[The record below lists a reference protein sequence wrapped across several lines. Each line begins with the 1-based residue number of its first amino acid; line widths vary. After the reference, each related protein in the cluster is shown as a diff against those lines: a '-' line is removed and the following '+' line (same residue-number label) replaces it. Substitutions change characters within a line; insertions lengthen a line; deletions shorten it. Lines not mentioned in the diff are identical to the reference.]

1 MRKATVEFVPYI
13 GFKEI
18 YGNFFEMIEYM
29 ELLQMLRVDFDRGIK
44 IGIGRYRLKEG
55 CALEDLHLP
64 MGSEIL
70 EVLNVNGNDYICLVR
85 GAVSDEYRPMMKE
98 FDLEL
103 VWDLPTYVTPDKMVC
118 SVIGD
123 QPNLKRFFE
132 KVKLLGEIKSISCQ
146 RAGYQSYS
154 ALSCITQ
161 RQRDVLIEAK
171 KSGYYDYPRHINADQ
186 LAERLGIGKSATIE
200 HLRKAEGRII
210 SHVLS
215 GY

>member
-13 GFKEI
+13 GIKEI

-85 GAVSDEYRPMMKE
+85 GAV
-98 FDLEL
+98 
-103 VWDLPTYVTPDKMVC
+103 
-118 SVIGD
+118 
-123 QPNLKRFFE
+123 
-132 KVKLLGEIKSISCQ
+132 
-146 RAGYQSYS
+146 
-154 ALSCITQ
+154 
-161 RQRDVLIEAK
+161 
-171 KSGYYDYPRHINADQ
+171 
-186 LAERLGIGKSATIE
+186 
-200 HLRKAEGRII
+200 
-210 SHVLS
+210 
-215 GY
+215 